1 MCIKLRPQQCRVI
14 ALDFISVQ
22 SQVDMFLINEAS
34 VLHHKTTEGYPFNV
48 NELCPRVNYYVTFDH
63 ALVLGL

>member
-1 MCIKLRPQQCRVI
+1 
-14 ALDFISVQ
+14 
-22 SQVDMFLINEAS
+22 MFLINEAS